1 MKYGVV
7 KMESATPKRPYRQR
21 LRAESSAMTRQRI
34 IDAARQVLTTQPLRS
49 FNLSEVA
56 ELARVVR
63 STIYTVFG
71 SREGLLRA
79 VAQDMTERGGWE
91 RMREAF
97 RDPDA
102 WAAIRRNIEEGTRM
116 VASEHPVILAISVL
130 AMVDPDAAVVA
141 AEMDEVRLRGLR
153 SLARRLGEQGY
164 LRPELDHEQAVEILW
179 VLTSWNSFDQ
189 LYSGRGLDQ
198 PAAAQRLV
206 TMARLTLCRPETMP
220 AGDST
225 SDQAGATR

>member
-116 VASEHPVILAISVL
+116 VASEHPVVLAISVL

-220 AGDST
+220 
-225 SDQAGATR
+225 GASR

>member
-1 MKYGVV
+1 MD
-7 KMESATPKRPYRQR
+7 SATSKRPYRQR

-34 IDAARQVLTTQPLRS
+34 IDAARQVLTSQPLRS

-63 STIYTVFG
+63 STVYAVFG

-97 RDPDA
+97 RHPDA
-102 WAAIRRNIEEGTRM
+102 WVAVRRNLEEGTRM
-116 VASEHPVILAISVL
+116 AATEHPVVVAISVL
-130 AMVDPDAAVVA
+130 ATVDPDAAVVA
-141 AEMDEVRLRGLR
+141 AELDEVRLRGLH

-164 LRPELDHEQAVEILW
+164 LRPELSHEQAVDILW
-179 VLTSWNSFDQ
+179 VLSSWTTFDQ
-189 LYSGRGLDQ
+189 LYTGRGLDQ
-198 PAAAQRLV
+198 PAAAERLV
-206 TMARLTLCRPETMP
+206 TMAQQALCRPETMP
-220 AGDST
+220 AGRPHPTAD
-225 SDQAGATR
+225 DDAGATP

>member
-141 AEMDEVRLRGLR
+141 AEMDEVRLRGLQ

>member
-116 VASEHPVILAISVL
+116 VASEHPVVLAISVL

-141 AEMDEVRLRGLR
+141 AEMDEVRLRGLQ

-164 LRPELDHEQAVEILW
+164 LRPELSHEQAVEILW

-220 AGDST
+220 
-225 SDQAGATR
+225 GATR

>member
-141 AEMDEVRLRGLR
+141 AEMDEVRLRGLQ

-220 AGDST
+220 
-225 SDQAGATR
+225 GASR

>member
-102 WAAIRRNIEEGTRM
+102 WAAIRRNLEEGTRM

>member
-34 IDAARQVLTTQPLRS
+34 IDAARQILTTQPLRS

-71 SREGLLRA
+71 SGEGLLRA

-141 AEMDEVRLRGLR
+141 AEMDEVRLRGLG

-220 AGDST
+220 
-225 SDQAGATR
+225 GASR

>member
-1 MKYGVV
+1 
-7 KMESATPKRPYRQR
+7 
-21 LRAESSAMTRQRI
+21 
-34 IDAARQVLTTQPLRS
+34 
-49 FNLSEVA
+49 
-56 ELARVVR
+56 
-63 STIYTVFG
+63 
-71 SREGLLRA
+71 
-79 VAQDMTERGGWE
+79 
-91 RMREAF
+91 
-97 RDPDA
+97 
-102 WAAIRRNIEEGTRM
+102 M

>member
-1 MKYGVV
+1 
-7 KMESATPKRPYRQR
+7 MESTNAKRPYRQR

-34 IDAARQVLTTQPLRS
+34 IDAARQVLTAQPLRS

-79 VAQDMTERGGWE
+79 VAQDMTERGGWD

-102 WAAIRRNIEEGTRM
+102 WSAVRRNLEEGTRL
-116 VASEHPVILAISVL
+116 VASEHPVALAISTL
-130 AMVDPDAAVVA
+130 AAVDPDAAVVA
-141 AEMDEVRLRGLR
+141 AELDELRLRGLD

-164 LRPELDHEQAVEILW
+164 LRPELDHQQAVEILW
-179 VLTSWNSFDQ
+179 VLTSWNTFDQ

-198 PAAAQRLV
+198 PAAAERLV
-206 TMARLTLCRPETMP
+206 TMARLTLCRPEPMQP
-220 AGDST
+220 
-225 SDQAGATR
+225 GASP

>member
-220 AGDST
+220 
-225 SDQAGATR
+225 GASR

>member
-141 AEMDEVRLRGLR
+141 AEMDEVRLQGLQ
-153 SLARRLGEQGY
+153 SLARRLSEQGY

-220 AGDST
+220 
-225 SDQAGATR
+225 GASR

>member
-1 MKYGVV
+1 
-7 KMESATPKRPYRQR
+7 
-21 LRAESSAMTRQRI
+21 
-34 IDAARQVLTTQPLRS
+34 
-49 FNLSEVA
+49 
-56 ELARVVR
+56 
-63 STIYTVFG
+63 
-71 SREGLLRA
+71 
-79 VAQDMTERGGWE
+79 MTERGGWE

-141 AEMDEVRLRGLR
+141 AEMDEVRLRGLGR
-153 SLARRLGEQGY
+153 LARRLGEQGY

-179 VLTSWNSFDQ
+179 VLSSWNTFDQ

-225 SDQAGATR
+225 SDHRSDPMST

>member
-1 MKYGVV
+1 
-7 KMESATPKRPYRQR
+7 MEATTPKRPYRQR

-34 IDAARQVLTTQPLRS
+34 IDAARQVLVSQPPRS

-79 VAQDMTERGGWE
+79 VAQDMAERGGWD

-97 RDPDA
+97 RHPDA
-102 WAAIRRNIEEGTRM
+102 WTAVRRNLEEGTRM
-116 VASEHPVILAISVL
+116 VASEHPVALAISVL
-130 AMVDPDAAVVA
+130 ATVDPDAAVVA
-141 AEMDEVRLRGLR
+141 AEMDQLRLQGLH

-164 LRPELDHEQAVEILW
+164 LRPELDHEQAVDILW
-179 VLTSWNSFDQ
+179 VLSSFQTYDQ
-189 LYSGRGLDQ
+189 LARGRRLDQ
-198 PAAAQRLV
+198 AAAAERLV
-206 TMARLTLCRPETMP
+206 TLARLTLCRPETVP
-220 AGDST
+220 AG
-225 SDQAGATR
+225 DQAGATP

>member
-141 AEMDEVRLRGLR
+141 AEMDEVRLRGLQ

-164 LRPELDHEQAVEILW
+164 LRPELSHEQAVEILW

-220 AGDST
+220 
-225 SDQAGATR
+225 GASR